1 MFAPAI
7 SPADP
12 DLMMVNCDMG
22 GAYLS
27 EDGGRHWR
35 MIHHAHLR
43 SDPGC
48 RPAFHPLNPDV
59 IYASSAG
66 RLRVSRDRGKTFSPL
81 GNLKDPAQGEIAV
94 HPTRPDILLAGTR
107 HGVRVSKDG
116 GVTWK
121 ACQGPEGL
129 VIAFQFERARN
140 VGVMFAATEQGIWR
154 SDDEGQ
160 TWAEKTRGLP
170 WKDVQ
175 GFTGGADSAGTAAVL
190 YCSVRSRAENG
201 RVTGGIYRS
210 RDRGET
216 WTSAMGHGL
225 NRDTQKWDQYADGP
239 VAQYHQVFSTDAKP
253 LTVYAMNT
261 STGFH
266 PPHHNTVFRS
276 DDGGET
282 WRDVHFEDPRFR
294 RYNVAPD
301 WESASAGR
309 SAKGAGVPFGAAI
322 CNSDPDRLI
331 LVRDDCHVTQDG
343 GRSWFCGHA
352 YPAPG
357 RTPGPGSAW
366 VCTGLVVT
374 TTWHY
379 YIDPFEKDRHYIAY
393 TDVGMARSTDAG
405 KSWIWWD
412 PKSWAPWRNTCYEM
426 AFDPDTP
433 GKIWGAFSDVHD
445 IPNDNV
451 VSGRPGSGAGGV
463 CVSETFGASWRRE
476 GSGLPLKPV
485 TSIVLDPRSGKDVR
499 TLYAGVFDAG
509 VYKSADSGRTWT
521 LKNKGLGHPENMR
534 VDRVILHRDGTL
546 FAGVCARRTAPGGP
560 LTSEGVGL
568 YRSRD
573 GAETWEKITSS
584 QSFLYPKDFSVDPRD
599 SRRLLVGTC
608 DAQWE
613 DKSGGLYLTTD
624 GGTSWSRIG
633 RQGPQTFGGYFHP
646 HHDGW
651 IYMTLTEGA
660 PGTGLWHSRNDGR
673 TWQPF
678 DALPFRNVQRVEV
691 DPADDAHIYLTTFG
705 GGIWRG
711 PAAP

>member
-1 MFAPAI
+1 
-7 SPADP
+7 
-12 DLMMVNCDMG
+12 
-22 GAYLS
+22 
-27 EDGGRHWR
+27 
-35 MIHHAHLR
+35 
-43 SDPGC
+43 
-48 RPAFHPLNPDV
+48 
-59 IYASSAG
+59 
-66 RLRVSRDRGKTFSPL
+66 
-81 GNLKDPAQGEIAV
+81 
-94 HPTRPDILLAGTR
+94 
-107 HGVRVSKDG
+107 
-116 GVTWK
+116 
-121 ACQGPEGL
+121 
-129 VIAFQFERARN
+129 
-140 VGVMFAATEQGIWR
+140 
-154 SDDEGQ
+154 
-160 TWAEKTRGLP
+160 
-170 WKDVQ
+170 
-175 GFTGGADSAGTAAVL
+175 
-190 YCSVRSRAENG
+190 
-201 RVTGGIYRS
+201 
-210 RDRGET
+210 
-216 WTSAMGHGL
+216 MGHGL
-225 NRDTQKWDQYADGP
+225 NRDTQRWDQYAYGP
-239 VAQYHQVFSTDAKP
+239 VAQYHQVFSTDTEP

-261 STGFH
+261 STGFY

-301 WESASAGR
+301 WESASTGR
-309 SAKGAGVPFGAAI
+309 SAKGGGVPFGAAI
-322 CNSDPDRLI
+322 CNSDPARVI
-331 LVRDDCHVTQDG
+331 LVRDDCHVTHDG

-357 RTPGPGSAW
+357 RTPGPRSAW

-405 KSWIWWD
+405 KSWMWWD

-426 AFDPDTP
+426 AFDPDIS

-463 CVSETFGASWRRE
+463 CVSETFGASWRPK

-485 TSIVLDPRSGKDVR
+485 TSIVLDPRSGKDAR

-534 VDRVILHRDGTL
+534 VYRVILHRDGTL

-573 GAETWEKITSS
+573 GAETWEKITAS
-584 QSFLYPKDFSVDPRD
+584 QSFLYPKDFSVDTRD

-613 DKSGGLYLTTD
+613 DKSGGLYLTID
-624 GGTSWSRIG
+624 GGTSWSRVG

-660 PGTGLWHSRNDGR
+660 PGTGLWHSRDDGR
-673 TWQPF
+673 TWKPF
-678 DALPFRNVQRVEV
+678 DALPCFNVQRVEL